1 MFLAILM
8 LSPAVSVLH
17 TAECEL
23 RLVNF
28 GSSPNN
34 YKKSAQ
40 NIAVREFSP
49 CSKTLSWLYKVKG
62 INNINSTQS

>member
-1 MFLAILM
+1 M

-23 RLVNF
+23 RLDSF
-28 GSSPNN
+28 SSSPDN
-34 YKKSAQ
+34 YKRSAQ

-49 CSKTLSWLYKVKG
+49 CSEKLS
-62 INNINSTQS
+62 